1 MLAGH
6 FPRPIVEEIRRAKKS
21 EQVMTLLGLTKN
33 YHSSC

>member
-6 FPRPIVEEIRRAKKS
+6 FPRPIVEEIRRAKNLNRLL
-21 EQVMTLLGLTKN
+21 TLLGLTKN